1 MDDLFNRLLN
11 QINENFSEHDIKK
24 IKKAYALASMAHIDQ
39 VRDSGEPYITH
50 PVNVALILSDFDPD
64 ANTIAAALLHDVV
77 EDTPIAYRDIK
88 KEFGVEV
95 ADLVEGVT
103 KLGLIEYSSKEE
115 QQIENIRKMILATA
129 KDVRVLLIKL
139 ADRLHNMRTIGA
151 RVQSKRLATSLE
163 TMEVYAPLAHRLGI
177 QKIKIELEDLA
188 LYQLDPVAYNE
199 IKTTLD
205 SKLSQKEDLL
215 ATTTASIEQHLKDVN
230 IEYVIESRFKQIYS
244 IYRKMY
250 TQNREFDEIYDLFAL
265 RIIVNSVS
273 ECYAVLGIIHDE
285 FHPIPGRFKD
295 YISTPKPNKYQSLH
309 TTVIGKDG
317 VPFEV
322 QIRTAEMHRIAE
334 YGIAAHWRYKTGIF
348 DNDINDE
355 KLAWIRQLLELQ
367 NDATEP
373 EEFMRALKIDMF
385 ADEVFVFTPN
395 GDIIN
400 LPLGATPIDFAYSIH
415 SAVGNKMTGAKVN
428 GKIVELT
435 YVLKNGDRCEI
446 ITASGEHSPNRDWIK
461 LAKTSEA
468 RNKIRQWFKKERRE
482 ENVETGYRELES
494 ELKRNNIHFTE
505 HDKSEI
511 LKPVYERLSMSSL
524 DDFYAAIGYGGIF
537 VSKIMP
543 RMRDEYA
550 KRVAAETENK
560 GDPSFINNKEI
571 HTSTNGITVE
581 GIDNCLIKFSQCCT
595 PVPGDLVVGFITRG
609 YGVSIHK
616 SDCKNL
622 QKLIEL
628 EPERIVDVKW
638 DTKHI
643 EQFDAIVNITAQ
655 NRIGLAADITSNLAS
670 MRVMIRSLNARELT
684 NGDALITVNIIV
696 RDFEHLKSVINK
708 LEKINGVVT
717 VTR

>member
-1 MDDLFNRLLN
+1 
-11 QINENFSEHDIKK
+11 
-24 IKKAYALASMAHIDQ
+24 
-39 VRDSGEPYITH
+39 
-50 PVNVALILSDFDPD
+50 
-64 ANTIAAALLHDVV
+64 
-77 EDTPIAYRDIK
+77 
-88 KEFGVEV
+88 
-95 ADLVEGVT
+95 
-103 KLGLIEYSSKEE
+103 
-115 QQIENIRKMILATA
+115 
-129 KDVRVLLIKL
+129 
-139 ADRLHNMRTIGA
+139 
-151 RVQSKRLATSLE
+151 
-163 TMEVYAPLAHRLGI
+163 MEVYAPLAHRLGI